1 MLYYISD
8 FRYLIKQVYVKY
20 LQLIFSKFFYICN
33 LIFSKQTQ
41 QLLLSYIMNI
51 YSIVKGWKENIT
63 TQNATKQKNQN
74 EDTCQ

>member
-1 MLYYISD
+1 MNLS
-8 FRYLIKQVYVKY
+8 FQ
-20 LQLIFSKFFYICN
+20 KFFT
-33 LIFSKQTQ
+33 FVTSFFQMQTQ

>member
-1 MLYYISD
+1 M
-8 FRYLIKQVYVKY
+8 
-20 LQLIFSKFFYICN
+20 
-33 LIFSKQTQ
+33 QTQ
-41 QLLLSYIMNI
+41 QLLLSFTCIMNI

>member
-1 MLYYISD
+1 MQS
-8 FRYLIKQVYVKY
+8 
-20 LQLIFSKFFYICN
+20 
-33 LIFSKQTQ
+33 Q